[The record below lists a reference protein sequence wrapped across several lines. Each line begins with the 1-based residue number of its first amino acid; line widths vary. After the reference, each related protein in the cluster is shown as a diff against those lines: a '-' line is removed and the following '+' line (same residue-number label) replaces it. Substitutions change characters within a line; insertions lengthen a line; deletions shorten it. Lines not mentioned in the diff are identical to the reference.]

1 MLSKA
6 RILDGNNE
14 SEIDECVK
22 ALRAGSVIGI
32 PTETV
37 YGLAG
42 FHSAG
47 NLQIPKEPIVRSVRF
62 PFLDH
67 RRSNLY
73 TFQPRFP
80 AYDPGRRLHRNDS
93 EKY

>member
-1 MLSKA
+1 MPSKA

-37 YGLAG
+37 YGLAAIATNS
-42 FHSAG
+42 SAV
-47 NLQIPKEPIVRSVRF
+47 NLIFAIKERPTSH
-62 PFLDH
+62 P
-67 RRSNLY
+67 
-73 TFQPRFP
+73 
-80 AYDPGRRLHRNDS
+80 
-93 EKY
+93 